1 MTHFSPLTRRRLLM
15 SIPLIGAMGIG
26 FSFWKM
32 LTDMS
37 AGTFNSHDINTPI
50 LNRPVPYFTLP
61 GVIPQQGFSST
72 ELKHL
77 NTPVLVIFFASWC
90 IPCLEEMPILLSLK
104 NFLPLWGIAYK
115 DSPYNVK
122 EFLHNS
128 GNPFTRLAEDRHGLV
143 GIDWGIS
150 GVPESFLIGAGGI
163 IRWHEPN
170 PLTEETITHILLP
183 LIKKISS

>member
-77 NTPVLVIFFASWC
+77 RSRLSEFTAC
-90 IPCLEEMPILLSLK
+90 QKRLECDGRGRQLCRA
-104 NFLPLWGIAYK
+104 G
-115 DSPYNVK
+115 
-122 EFLHNS
+122 
-128 GNPFTRLAEDRHGLV
+128 V
-143 GIDWGIS
+143 G
-150 GVPESFLIGAGGI
+150 A
-163 IRWHEPN
+163 
-170 PLTEETITHILLP
+170 
-183 LIKKISS
+183 